1 VNAFVTTTHHINKA
15 SEAGAVDACTFKP
28 GDGVLLI
35 GHGTRDA
42 QGTRQFFQLG
52 DELKTRLAPLPVE
65 PCLLELQEPTIAQG
79 WDSLKARGVSRV
91 LASPLLLFSA
101 GHAKSDIPDA
111 LNQCQSQSQE
121 MTWQEA
127 RPLSRAPEL
136 LRLVLTRLDES
147 LRKADSPADSQ
158 ADSTGIV
165 MVGRGS
171 FDPCAQADMKLLTH
185 WVAGQREAA
194 IVTTAFY
201 AMAHPRL
208 PVVLRRVAVN
218 QSIEKI
224 IVQPHLLFE
233 GALYQSILKQVDEV
247 ASEFPHKEF
256 IVSGYLGPEP
266 EVANAIVRRLAILN
280 RQ

>member
-1 VNAFVTTTHHINKA
+1 MD
-15 SEAGAVDACTFKP
+15 AGDDCAFKP

-42 QGTRQFFQLG
+42 AGTRQFFELG
-52 DELKTRLAPLPVE
+52 EKLRSRLSPLPVE
-65 PCLLELQEPTIAQG
+65 PCLLELQSPTIAEG
-79 WDSLKARGVSRV
+79 WENLKARGVKRV

-111 LNQCQSQSQE
+111 LSQCLRHSSD
-121 MTWQEA
+121 MIWQESRA
-127 RPLSRAPEL
+127 LSRAPEL
-136 LRLVLTRLDES
+136 LRLVLQRLDES
-147 LRKADSPADSQ
+147 LLKSPSRRE
-158 ADSTGIV
+158 STAIV

-185 WVAGQREAA
+185 WVAGQRNVA
-194 IVTTAFY
+194 ITTTAFY

-218 QSIEKI
+218 ASIETI
-224 IVQPHLLFE
+224 VVQPHLLFE

-247 ASEFPHKEF
+247 ASEFPHKRF

-266 EVANAIVRRLAILN
+266 EVADALVRRLSSVTVK
-280 RQ
+280 